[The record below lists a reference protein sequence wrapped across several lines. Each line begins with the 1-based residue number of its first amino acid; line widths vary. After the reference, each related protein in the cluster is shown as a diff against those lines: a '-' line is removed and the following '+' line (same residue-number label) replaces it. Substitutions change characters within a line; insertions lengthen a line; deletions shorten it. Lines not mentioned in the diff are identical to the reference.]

1 MPHQLGTQVR
11 SWSSLLQVLANMEAL
26 SLTPPKLTARI
37 QGMREVT
44 LGVFP
49 TYFPFAGMETIKA
62 LYLPNTLLRLSD
74 LLPLRGDG
82 NVESGHIDSSLY
94 FFPTYF
100 PFAGMETP

>member
-1 MPHQLGTQVR
+1 MPHQLGTQGR

-49 TYFPFAGMETIKA
+49 TYFPFSGMETTSDSR
-62 LYLPNTLLRLSD
+62 PN
-74 LLPLRGDG
+74 PLHRIGR
-82 NVESGHIDSSLY
+82 
-94 FFPTYF
+94 FPTYF
-100 PFAGMETP
+100 PFSGMETLPPQ

>member
-1 MPHQLGTQVR
+1 
-11 SWSSLLQVLANMEAL
+11 LQVLANMEAL

-49 TYFPFAGMETIKA
+49 TYFPFAGMETIIMTGDV
-62 LYLPNTLLRLSD
+62 LHNFSSLSD

-82 NVESGHIDSSLY
+82 NHV
-94 FFPTYF
+94 
-100 PFAGMETP
+100 